1 MRYQRL
7 FAGLLLAAASAFL
20 AGSTAPDLFA
30 GQDDTPK
37 TKAEKKALLKK
48 LLAEKRA
55 KAEQATKSEADK
67 PQADKPSTPD
77 ATVQKAPRPTGKP
90 LDYKALAAL
99 IDREVDK
106 QLAAAKVT

>member
-55 KAEQATKSEADK
+55 KAEQAPKPDADK
-67 PQADKPSTPD
+67 PKPEKASTPD
-77 ATVQKAPRPTGKP
+77 ATVEKPAKPAGKP
-90 LDYKALAAL
+90 LDYKALAGL
-99 IDREVDK
+99 IDREIDK
-106 QLAAAKVT
+106 QLAAAKI